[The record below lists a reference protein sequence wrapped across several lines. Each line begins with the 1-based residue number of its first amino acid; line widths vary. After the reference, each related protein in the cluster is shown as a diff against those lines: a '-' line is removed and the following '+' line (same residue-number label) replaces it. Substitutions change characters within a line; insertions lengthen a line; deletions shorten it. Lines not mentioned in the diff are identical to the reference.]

1 MSGGKRSLVT
11 SLWFRIALKWRN
23 YALLSSEGGIS
34 MKLPM
39 QYFLSA
45 IGMTVFSV
53 SLHGQ
58 GQTIPYDKIEILTEK
73 IAPNLYMLS
82 GSENVD
88 PGHPD
93 GAGGRIGV
101 LAGPDGIFMV
111 DAQYLQVGDKVL
123 SAVRKIDPG
132 PIRFL
137 VNTHIHPDHT
147 AGNPTFAKLGAVIF
161 AREEL
166 REGMLRTQGG
176 DPARLP
182 VITYGMNDPLRFRMN
197 GETVELIPVRAAHTG
212 GDTMIRFVNADVIMV
227 GDFYRNFGYPFIDVA
242 NGGSLKGALEA
253 LDLTMKIAGPN
264 TKLIPGH
271 GTYIKRTD
279 IVPYRDMILGVQSR
293 VQQLIAQG
301 KTEAEVVAA
310 KVTAPYD
317 AKVPGGLLTAGN
329 GTSADRFVRMV
340 YQQSKDGR

>member
-1 MSGGKRSLVT
+1 MKSAMTHFLV
-11 SLWFRIALKWRN
+11 A
-23 YALLSSEGGIS
+23 AAA
-34 MKLPM
+34 
-39 QYFLSA
+39 LSA
-45 IGMTVFSV
+45 LSV
-53 SLHGQ
+53 NLPAQ
-58 GQTIPYDKIEILTEK
+58 GIQYDKIEIKTEK

-111 DAQYLQVGDKVL
+111 DAQYLQIGEKVL
-123 SAVRKIDPG
+123 AAVRSIDAG

-137 VNTHIHPDHT
+137 VNTHLHGDHT
-147 AGNPTFAKLGAVIF
+147 AGNATFAKLGAVIL

-166 REGMLRTQGG
+166 REGMARTPANAPPR

-182 VITYGMNDPLRFRMN
+182 VLTYGMGDPVRLRMN

-212 GDTMIRFVNADVIMV
+212 GDTMIRFVNADAIMV

-253 LDLTMKIAGPN
+253 LELTMKIAGPN

-271 GTYIKRTD
+271 GTFINRKD
-279 IVPYRDMILGVQSR
+279 IIPYRDMILAVQAR
-293 VQQLIAQG
+293 VQQLIDQG
-301 KTEAEVVAA
+301 KTEAEVLAA

-317 AKVPGGLLTAGN
+317 AQVPGGLLPANTGG

-340 YQQSKDGR
+340 YSQLKTAK